1 MAPLARSVPNMPGD
15 RIPVQVA
22 TTPAPTAFMAVA
34 PLIAGVGP
42 AMLGLLILPST
53 GRSIILPGIT
63 GL

>member
-1 MAPLARSVPNMPGD
+1 
-15 RIPVQVA
+15 
-22 TTPAPTAFMAVA
+22 MAVA